1 MSHFTCLVIGD
12 NVEEQ
17 LEPFYELECTMDQ
30 NEIKNDPR
38 AEFVKSF
45 TTDELEKDFF
55 RVKNESPELY
65 YESLEE
71 FAEDYHGYIKCD
83 TEEKWGR
90 WTNPKAQWDWYS
102 IGGRW
107 PGFFKIKENPKYPDN
122 ICLGEPGLMTKKA
135 RSGYADSIRICDID
149 FEGMKKDKFNELKE
163 TWSKVQNNIEKEDKS
178 VYWMHGITPE
188 DTEETYIERYS
199 NFSTYAVIKDGEWY
213 AKGEMGW
220 FGMSSDENENWKENF
235 TKLIESLPEDSL
247 LTLVDCHI

>member
-1 MSHFTCLVIGD
+1 
-12 NVEEQ
+12 
-17 LEPFYELECTMDQ
+17 
-30 NEIKNDPR
+30 
-38 AEFVKSF
+38 
-45 TTDELEKDFF
+45 
-55 RVKNESPELY
+55 
-65 YESLEE
+65 
-71 FAEDYHGYIKCD
+71 
-83 TEEKWGR
+83 
-90 WTNPKAQWDWYS
+90 
-102 IGGRW
+102 
-107 PGFFKIKENPKYPDN
+107 
-122 ICLGEPGLMTKKA
+122 MTKKA